1 MVVVVKVVVTVSN
14 LQSYSFLQIE
24 TMKKKIFYGICM
36 MGLVALVAT
45 SCKKKE
51 ESANSFSATHGAFE
65 AVSIDDDRA
74 YLDPETKL
82 TIWDEED
89 QIKVF
94 NFEKG
99 REAIFQVEN
108 AGANTCRF
116 VNQGEDIGYASGYY
130 AFYPAEM
137 AADTFDGVYQ
147 KFVLDPVQYVR
158 SFSDDGYSY
167 GMQTV
172 SIPQAAYTTYQEN
185 HYYFKIIFGIARF
198 NMTCAPKDGKTRY
211 VQKIVVRDNHFN
223 LCGEVTLK
231 PNKIDQGKLSE
242 LMTYLKAAND
252 EQYAIKWNEYV
263 LSHEG
268 DGLGYS
274 ARGGGKELIYDF
286 TSLNNLGHGVG
297 LNNVDVRSMM
307 VGLRPGALAYGFYLD
322 VYVYDNYDG
331 QVKKITIDKYAN
343 EKRAYAM
350 EPAKIKTFNIGSIT
364 ELVNA
369 WPNQP
374 N

>member
-1 MVVVVKVVVTVSN
+1 
-14 LQSYSFLQIE
+14 
-24 TMKKKIFYGICM
+24 MKKKILYGVCM

-51 ESANSFSATHGAFE
+51 ESANSFGATHGAVE

-74 YLDPETKL
+74 YIDPVTYL

-94 NFEKG
+94 NFHKG
-99 REAIFQVEN
+99 RSAVFQVEN
-108 AGANTCRF
+108 AGANTANF
-116 VNQGEDIGYASGYY
+116 VNQGEDIGYAPGYY

-167 GMQTV
+167 GLQDI
-172 SIPQAAYTTYQEN
+172 SIPQAAYTTYQQN
-185 HYYFKIIFGIARF
+185 YYYFKIIFGVAKF
-198 NMTCAPKDGKTRY
+198 QMTCAPKNGKSRY

-231 PNKIDQGKLSE
+231 PNKINQEKLSE
-242 LMTYLKAAND
+242 LMTYLKAGND

-263 LSHEG
+263 ISHEG

-274 ARGGGKELIYDF
+274 ALGGGKELTYDF
-286 TSLNNLGHGVG
+286 TSLNNIGHGVG
-297 LNNVDVRSMM
+297 LNNVDARSMM

-322 VYVYDNYDG
+322 VYVYDNSDET
-331 QVKKITIDKYAN
+331 VKKITIDKYAN
-343 EKRAYAM
+343 ENRGYAM

-364 ELVNA
+364 ELVNN
-369 WPNQP
+369 WQEN
-374 N
+374 